1 MTGHADGSVRFW
13 DTTGTAMQ
21 QLHRLR
27 TQKLFEKNKVKPL
40 LFVISFTLHWKYG
53 RPVVVRRLKRTR
65 TQSRTSPSARIVG
78 PWQWRA
84 RPPKYFFI
92 GATTLLVLQV
102 FDLVIPDSARKTAN
116 PRSPVLRSQ

>member
-40 LFVISFTLHWKYG
+40 LFVL
-53 RPVVVRRLKRTR
+53 P
-65 TQSRTSPSARIVG
+65 
-78 PWQWRA
+78 
-84 RPPKYFFI
+84 FI
-92 GATTLLVLQV
+92 GSMAG
-102 FDLVIPDSARKTAN
+102 RW
-116 PRSPVLRSQ
+116 